1 MYDISDTKSSKYAGH
16 TTSEFYY
23 YMWRF
28 GWVFYLLA
36 LFFEVMAFF
45 AGFLACCGRL
55 GAAISGLVA
64 FTALFFYSVAVSL
77 MTAVFVRARNAFH
90 ADGRSASLGKYAFG
104 FSWGAWAAL
113 LIATVLFFLGTI
125 RTDKTTKTTTGRR
138 WGRRQSVARSS
149 RSYDVGST
157 KRVKDDYS

>member
-1 MYDISDTKSSKYAGH
+1 MYLMS
-16 TTSEFYY
+16 
-23 YMWRF
+23 
-28 GWVFYLLA
+28 

-64 FTALFFYSVAVSL
+64 FTALFFYSVAIAL
-77 MTAVFVRARNAFH
+77 MTATFVRARNAFH

-113 LIATVLFFLGTI
+113 FIATVLFFLGTR
-125 RTDKTTKTTTGRR
+125 RTDGVSSRNTSRR
-138 WGRRQSVARSS
+138 WGRRRQSTARSS
-149 RSYDVGST
+149 NSYDVGSR
-157 KRVKDDYS
+157 RVKDDYS